1 MNCSGEFNAIH
12 SPHDDVRENEIDLGL
27 ACDQPKGFPS
37 ILGWHGCN
45 SEKSSILRV
54 DLSTSVSSS
63 TTRTELTDE
72 QPGEPRITAEEFHE
86 LAAPGVPFVAQLGWR
101 LERFVAGDIAVRLP
115 HFDLLL
121 RPGGTICGP
130 ALMALADITLYG
142 LVLSMSGQVKLALT
156 TNLNV
161 HFLSRP
167 APEDVIAEGRI
178 LKLGRRLAVGQ
189 VIMHSAGDPRP
200 ICHAT
205 GTYAI
210 PPDLG

>member
-1 MNCSGEFNAIH
+1 
-12 SPHDDVRENEIDLGL
+12 V
-27 ACDQPKGFPS
+27 
-37 ILGWHGCN
+37 
-45 SEKSSILRV
+45 
-54 DLSTSVSSS
+54 
-63 TTRTELTDE
+63 TDE
-72 QPGEPRITAEEFHE
+72 QAGEPRITAEEFQQ
-86 LAAPGVPFVAQLGWR
+86 LARQGVPFVAQLGWR
-101 LERFVAGDIAVRLP
+101 LERFRAGDIAVRLP
-115 HFDLLL
+115 YSDLLL

-142 LVLSMSGQVKLALT
+142 LVLSMIGRVELAVT

-178 LKLGRRLAVGQ
+178 LKLGRRLAVGD
-189 VIMHSAGDPRP
+189 VIMRSAGDPRP

-205 GTYAI
+205 GAYAI

>member
-1 MNCSGEFNAIH
+1 
-12 SPHDDVRENEIDLGL
+12 V
-27 ACDQPKGFPS
+27 
-37 ILGWHGCN
+37 
-45 SEKSSILRV
+45 
-54 DLSTSVSSS
+54 
-63 TTRTELTDE
+63 TDG
-72 QPGEPRITAEEFHE
+72 QAGEPRIAVEEFQE
-86 LAAPGVPFVAQLGWR
+86 LAWHGVPFVAQLGWR
-101 LERFVAGDIAVRLP
+101 IERFAAGDVAVRLP
-115 HFDLLL
+115 YSELLL

-142 LVLSMSGQVKLALT
+142 LVLSVIGRVELAVT

-167 APEDVIAEGRI
+167 APADVIAEGRI
-178 LKLGRRLAVGQ
+178 LKLGRRLAVGD

-210 PPDLG
+210 PPDRR